1 MKIASNFNYNILL
14 LSVIGL
20 LNACDT
26 SKSLAE
32 HKTEASKT
40 VTDTMEFDKTSRFSY
55 GISRVEKDSSS
66 FFIFKNGQPA
76 FQKILQQFHP
86 LDSVSAAN
94 NGTVRSY
101 PNEEKIMRIVQLE
114 NGNYGMLNHAAEWIL
129 KPEYDKIEF
138 VYNRYVKIEKDGKMT
153 YTDSWGKLLV
163 PLKYDTVQIISP
175 RYFDVK
181 KEDKWGIYDAENDKI
196 SIPFEYDR
204 FDYCSGCGKKSDYFY
219 AEKNGKWGVINLKNE
234 VLVPFNYEHIHS
246 NMRSDEWV
254 AAFRKEGKN
263 VIINIPQHKEFA
275 APEYDKF
282 QIENGHLIAAKI
294 INNQR
299 YYGVINRKGEEV
311 IPFEYSAIYNSYS
324 SFQSGPYLSIKK
336 DEKFGIIDTL
346 GNVIIPPSYKRQL
359 RVQGHYF
366 ISRKNGKV
374 GVLNSE
380 NKEVLPHNYDEIILT
395 EMKIAENKT
404 EFIFKLTS
412 NEKYGFYFPKTGE
425 IIRPTYDKIN
435 FLSNGQRTP
444 YVSRA
449 KNNGLISLEKDGK
462 TTLYNLNA
470 NTMIADSYVDY
481 KFLPYQKMVV
491 RAENYGDQGLYD
503 LKENKLILPI
513 KYKSIQVFKDQPK
526 LIKVIK
532 EVGDYQT
539 QSGLFDDTGKEI
551 LPIKYD
557 DIKQIDP
564 SKFLLHEKD
573 SLYYLYSVK
582 NHKKE
587 KLPFSKVSVNDST
600 SLLTV
605 RKNEKWYLYDS
616 KQKKRLLEEGY
627 SEIYQF
633 RNGNYIV
640 IQKDSTNQ
648 LKFGYADKEGK
659 IIVPVAYDIR
669 PTTYLPSLE
678 NKRYLFLKKKNKAT
692 GNMLQ
697 GFATF
702 DGKVVVPPHF
712 DKVYPDGNGN
722 GFFTMKNN
730 HYGIITADG
739 KEVLKPLYII
749 GIDGPFNSR
758 TLEMDFHF
766 PVPFQENNTWKYMT
780 EDGKILPIKANDLI
794 LFQ

>member
-1 MKIASNFNYNILL
+1 MKIAPNFNYYILL

-26 SKSLAE
+26 SKSLSE

-40 VTDTMEFDKTSRFSY
+40 VIDTMEFDKTSRFSY
-55 GISRVEKDSSS
+55 GIARVEKDSSS

-76 FQKILQQFHP
+76 FQKLLQEFHP
-86 LDSVSAAN
+86 LDSVVPV
-94 NGTVRSY
+94 NGGMVRSY
-101 PNEEKIMRIVQLE
+101 KNEEKIMRIVQLE
-114 NGNYGMLNHAAEWIL
+114 NGKYGMLNHAAEWKL

-153 YTDSWGKLLV
+153 YADSWGKLLV

-181 KEDKWGIYDAENDKI
+181 KNDKWGIYDAENDKI
-196 SIPFEYDR
+196 VIPFEYDK
-204 FDYCSGCGKKSDYFY
+204 FDYCSGCGQKPDYFY
-219 AEKNGKWGVINLKNE
+219 AEKNGKWGVIDLKNE
-234 VLVPFNYEHIHS
+234 VLVPFNYEHVHS

-263 VIINIPQHKEFA
+263 VIINIPQQKEFG

-282 QIENGHLIAAKI
+282 QIENGHLIAAKTI
-294 INNQR
+294 DNQR
-299 YYGVINRKGEEV
+299 YYGVINRKGKEV
-311 IPFEYSAIYNSYS
+311 VPFNYSEIYSPYS

-336 DEKFGIIDTL
+336 DEKLGIIDTL
-346 GNVIIPPSYKRQL
+346 GNIIIPPNYTKGL
-359 RVQGHYF
+359 RVRDDYF
-366 ISRKNGKV
+366 ITQKNEKV
-374 GVLNSE
+374 GLLNLKNEELLPNEYDWIDSDKITISE
-380 NKEVLPHNYDEIILT
+380 NKT
-395 EMKIAENKT
+395 AS
-404 EFIFKLTS
+404 IFRVKK
-412 NEKYGFYFPKTGE
+412 NDKYGFYFPKTAQLMNPEYEHIEFFSDRQRNTYGA
-425 IIRPTYDKIN
+425 RP
-435 FLSNGQRTP
+435 
-444 YVSRA
+444 V
-449 KNNGLISLEKDGK
+449 GLISLEKDGIDK
-462 TTLYNLNA
+462 LYNIK
-470 NTMIADSYVDY
+470 TRKIIPGDY
-481 KFLPYQKMVV
+481 AAFELQPQHKVILMK
-491 RAENYGDQGLYD
+491 ENYGDQGLYD

-526 LIKVIK
+526 LIKVVK
-532 EVGDYQT
+532 KVGNYQT

-551 LPIKYD
+551 LPIKYA

-573 SLYYLYSVK
+573 SLYYMFSAK
-582 NHKKE
+582 KRKKE

-605 RKNEKWYLYDS
+605 RKNEKFYLYDS
-616 KQKKRLLEEGY
+616 KRKKLLLEDGY
-627 SEIYQF
+627 SNIHQF

-648 LKFGYADKEGK
+648 LKFGYANKDGK
-659 IIVPVAYDIR
+659 IIVPVTYDIR
-669 PTTYLPSLE
+669 RTAYLPSLE
-678 NKRYLFLKKKNKAT
+678 NKRYLFLKKKDKAT

-702 DGKVVVPPHF
+702 EGKVVVPPRF

-730 HYGIITADG
+730 HYGVITADG
-739 KEVLKPLYII
+739 KELLKPLYII

-758 TLEMDFHF
+758 TLEMNFHF
-766 PVPFQENNTWKYMT
+766 PVPFQENNSWKYMT
-780 EDGKILPIKANDLI
+780 KDGKILPIKANDLI